1 MKEIVVICP
10 IKNIFDHAQNIVQSQ
25 NYSNV
30 EVRMGNMSE
39 GVQIAGEAIA
49 AGAKIIVSRGG
60 TYRMICDAYSLP
72 ATEIKVDAYD
82 IVQSYE
88 QIHEDVQEI
97 GVVGYSNIIYGFD
110 IIKQLIPKTLHM
122 IELNSEKGV
131 YDIIAASKKRGV
143 LNYIGDANIIPIVKQ
158 LGCEGVVIQSRRETI
173 LTAIQE
179 ARRILRATKEEKER
193 TQWLMAMTDFIHDGV
208 IAVDQ
213 HERITIFNRRAEEI
227 FSVKK
232 EHALGQKI
240 TDLVPTSQLPDVLKS
255 GQAQL
260 SQLQQVHNTSITT
273 NRVPILVDDET
284 VGAVATFQE
293 ITEVQR
299 LERKIRRELSDKG
312 FTAKY
317 TFNDILY
324 RSTEM
329 ERCIDAAKKYV
340 AFDTPIHICGSSGVG
355 KELFCQSIHNSSKR
369 ADGPFVAVNCAAISP
384 SLIESE
390 FFGYA
395 EGSFTGASKKGRA
408 GIFELAHGGTLFL
421 DEISELPFDLQSR
434 LLRVLQEK
442 QVMRV
447 GGSKMVP
454 VDVRII
460 TASNRYLGA
469 MVRQGTFRKDLYYR
483 INILTLRIPE
493 LGKRR
498 EDILPLA
505 ELFMRRYAKEYRK
518 PALAFTPEIQEKL
531 LAYDYPG
538 NVRELEGMME
548 KSVILSAF
556 DTLDVPVD
564 AEKSKKIVEP
574 SENYLPNLQMAEEE
588 LIQQTLEQTGGSM
601 QKTADMLGISRTT
614 LWRRLHKSPSNDSN

>member
-10 IKNIFDHAQNIVQSQ
+10 IENIYQHVQDIIQSQ
-25 NYSNV
+25 SYSNV
-30 EVRMGNMSE
+30 EALMGNMSE
-39 GVQIAGEAIA
+39 GVQMAGEAIA

-60 TYRMICDAYSLP
+60 TYRMICEAYDLP

-88 QIHEDVQEI
+88 QIHRDVQEI

-122 IELNSEKGV
+122 IELKSEQGV
-131 YDIIAASKKRGV
+131 YGIIAESKQRGV
-143 LNYIGDANIIPIVKQ
+143 HNYIGDANIIPIVRQ
-158 LGCEGVVIQSRRETI
+158 LGCQGVVIQSRRETI

-179 ARRILRATKEEKER
+179 ARRILRATRAEKER
-193 TQWLMAMTDFIHDGV
+193 TQWLMTMTDFIHDGV
-208 IAVDQ
+208 IAIDRQ
-213 HERITIFNRRAEEI
+213 ERVTIFNRRAEEV
-227 FSVKK
+227 FNLKK
-232 EHALGQKI
+232 EEVLGQRV
-240 TDLVPTSQLPDVLKS
+240 TDIIPDSQLPEVLKS
-255 GQAQL
+255 GEAQH
-260 SQLQQVHNTSITT
+260 SQLHLVGNNSITT
-273 NRVPILVDDET
+273 NRVPILVEDET
-284 VGAVATFQE
+284 IGVVATFQE

-299 LERKIRRELSDKG
+299 LERKIRRELNEKG

-317 TFNDILY
+317 TFDDILY
-324 RSTEM
+324 RSEAM
-329 ERCIDAAKKYV
+329 ARCIDAAKKYV
-340 AFDTPIHICGSSGVG
+340 GFDTPIHICGSSGVG
-355 KELFCQSIHNSSKR
+355 KELFCQSIHNSSR
-369 ADGPFVAVNCAAISP
+369 RVDGPFVAVNCAAISP

-395 EGSFTGASKKGRA
+395 EGSFTGASKKGRV

-447 GGSKMVP
+447 GGNKMVP

-460 TASNRYLGA
+460 TASNRYLGG

-493 LGKRR
+493 LAKRK

-505 ELFMRRYAKEYRK
+505 ELFMHRYAREYQK
-518 PALAFTPEIQEKL
+518 PPLVFTQEIQEKL
-531 LAYDYPG
+531 QAYDYPG
-538 NVRELEGMME
+538 NVRELEGLME

-556 DTLDVPVD
+556 DGFDAPTDEKQGPVRLQPKPELSSLHL
-564 AEKSKKIVEP
+564 AED
-574 SENYLPNLQMAEEE
+574 E
-588 LIQQTLEQTGGSM
+588 LIRQALEKTGGNM
-601 QKTADMLGISRTT
+601 KKTAELLGIGRTT
-614 LWRRLHKSPSNDSN
+614 LWRKLQGSEKR